1 VIAGNKISSSAYTLE
16 EIDKTSV
23 RQNPDTPQ
31 VIQALLR
38 FREQVKQ
45 QRTQAP
51 MGQYIGHV
59 LITRAQT
66 ATTAAVYEN
75 DQGAGVGRQTQI
87 GVPFNAPGNA
97 RMMTSDP
104 LAYLSKGSTSRRPAS
119 TRFGKRV
126 CNEGLRITRTSSDD
140 HACDFGIGGPRRAR

>member
-1 VIAGNKISSSAYTLE
+1 LENREEVIAGNKISSSAYTLE

-51 MGQYIGHV
+51 MGQYISHV

-75 DQGAGVGRQTQI
+75 EQGAGVGRQTQI
-87 GVPFNAPGNA
+87 GVPFNASGQRENDDVRPVGVFEQGFHQ
-97 RMMTSDP
+97 S
-104 LAYLSKGSTSRRPAS
+104 STGLDA
-119 TRFGKRV
+119 V
-126 CNEGLRITRTSSDD
+126 WQEGLQ
-140 HACDFGIGGPRRAR
+140 